1 MNRATLESML
11 TSVDERLVSPT
22 TMVIY
27 GAAAFMLLGE
37 EARISAD
44 VDVAGPYC
52 IGDVASLRRAIVDAG
67 YAINPPPE
75 HQGDHVEWVGI
86 ERLSLEDPVEHS
98 MTLWHG
104 ANLSVITVPP
114 PSLIA
119 SKLIRY
125 DETDQS
131 DIRTLCGRMKIQ
143 WEQIRDAA
151 NRLPPAF
158 RDDALVKENLENLRN
173 DMIMWGLS

>member
-1 MNRATLESML
+1 MDRKSL
-11 TSVDERLVSPT
+11 ERLLTEVDSHLSTPI

-44 VDVAGPYC
+44 IDVAGPYC
-52 IGDVASLRRAIVDAG
+52 VGDVASLRNAIVNAG
-67 YAINPPPE
+67 YPINPPPE
-75 HQGDHVEWVGI
+75 QQGDHVEWVGI
-86 ERLSLEDPVEHS
+86 ERLSLEEPVEQL
-98 MTLWHG
+98 MTLWQG
-104 ANLSVITVPP
+104 RNLTVITVPP

-131 DIRTLCGRMKIQ
+131 DIRTLCGRMKIP
-143 WEQIRDAA
+143 WEQISDAA
-151 NRLPPAF
+151 KRLPPAF

-173 DMIMWGLS
+173 DMILWGLS